1 MIEAFRPLVDL
12 YVASHFDVAE
22 VDFALTPEI
31 KRGLFGITN
40 YDMSVKGE
48 KRIVSNCVDTL
59 VASYSGAIQGKRT
72 ELDLPE
78 LMQLQVHSYE

>member
-1 MIEAFRPLVDL
+1 M
-12 YVASHFDVAE
+12 
-22 VDFALTPEI
+22 
-31 KRGLFGITN
+31 
-40 YDMSVKGE
+40 KGE
-48 KRIVSNCVDTL
+48 KRIVSNCVDML